1 MNALICSTARRG
13 VAVGALLAC
22 AVVANAQDTPQAVR
36 APHYGDVLFRFFQ
49 ERWFPAITS
58 LMVSQHFERL
68 TTHEDDSELL
78 RGGLLLSYGQHREAG
93 EIFERLIATRP
104 ALRDRA
110 WFFLAKLRYQRGLLP
125 EAEAALARIE
135 QPLTGE
141 LEDDHA
147 LLQAQLLLARGAP
160 AEAAQV
166 LAASAQRPG
175 RPTAASAFARF
186 NRGIALLQSGD
197 ALGGRTELDKLG
209 REPSASEEVR
219 ALRDKANLA
228 LGFAALRDEQPQ
240 AARDALQRVR
250 LNGLQSNKALL
261 GFGWAAVS
269 LKQPKQALVPWLEL
283 AGRDASDAAVLEARI
298 AVPYAYAELGAR
310 SEALARYEA
319 AITAY
324 DSERRALDEAIAA
337 LRNGSALAPLLA
349 IDAEREPSTSLA
361 IELPALPH
369 GAQLAP
375 VLAEHDVQEGLRNH
389 ADLRWFDRNLRDWTQ
404 SLGAFDD
411 MLATRRAAYTQR
423 LPQVLAQAND
433 ATKGLQ
439 ALRQRRDA
447 LAADLANAEAT
458 ADGEALATDTELAQ
472 SARLRRVQTALPA
485 LATEPDA
492 AGFAERAR
500 RIAGA
505 LTWQLATAQP
515 QRLWDTKKSLASI
528 GSTLDQATQREA
540 ALAQAQ
546 RDEPARFER
555 LAARIAALTQRVA
568 TLDPQVVAL
577 AREQRDALQDVIVAA
592 LVRSQER
599 LAGYT
604 TQARFALAQLQDS
617 APELATISDNAT
629 GDKGSR
635 DARPN

>member
-1 MNALICSTARRG
+1 MSAVSCTTALRCA
-13 VAVGALLAC
+13 AALLAC
-22 AVVANAQDTPQAVR
+22 ALVGAQAQDDAPQAVR

-78 RGGLLLSYGQHREAG
+78 RGGLLLSHGQHQEAG
-93 EIFERLIATRP
+93 EIFERLVATRP

-135 QPLTGE
+135 QPLKGD
-141 LEDDHA
+141 LADDRA

-175 RPTAASAFARF
+175 ASAFARF
-186 NRGIALLQSGD
+186 NRGVALLQSGD
-197 ALGGRTELDKLG
+197 AAGGRAELDKLG
-209 REPSASEEVR
+209 REPSASEEQR

-250 LNGLQSNKALL
+250 LNGLQSNTALL
-261 GFGWAAVS
+261 GFGWAAVA
-269 LKQPKQALVPWLEL
+269 LKQPRQALVPWLEL

-319 AITAY
+319 AIAAY
-324 DSERRALDEAIAA
+324 DSERRALDAAIAA
-337 LRNGSALAPLLA
+337 LRSGEALAPLLA
-349 IDAEREPSTSLA
+349 IDPEREPGASPA
-361 IELPALPH
+361 IDLPALPH

-389 ADLRWFDRNLRDWTQ
+389 ADLRWFDRNLRDWTA

-411 MLATRRAAYTQR
+411 MLATRRAAYAQR
-423 LPQVLAQAND
+423 LPLVLAQAND

-447 LAADLANAEAT
+447 LAGEIAGAESA
-458 ADGEALATDTELAQ
+458 ADGLALATDAEQAQ
-472 SARLRRVQTALPA
+472 RERLLGVQAALPA
-485 LATEPDA
+485 LAAEPDA

-500 RIAGA
+500 RVAGA
-505 LTWQLATAQP
+505 LTWQLAIAQP
-515 QRLWDTKKSLASI
+515 QRLWDARKSLAAI
-528 GSTLDQATQREA
+528 GGTLDQATDREA
-540 ALAQAQ
+540 ALAQAR
-546 RDEPARFER
+546 RDEPARFDR

-568 TLDPQVVAL
+568 TLNPQVVAL
-577 AREQRDALQDVIVAA
+577 AREQREALQDVVIAA
-592 LVRSQER
+592 LARSQER

-617 APELATISDNAT
+617 TPELATVIENAT
-629 GDKGSR
+629 DEKGSR